1 MDIARAFTYITEDE
15 NWQNKAVVTI
25 ILGLI
30 PIVNLAVVGWMLD
43 LIRNMLDGYEKPMPD
58 WNDLG
63 GQIGDRLMA
72 GLMTAIAGFFYM
84 LPLIAF
90 SICFGI
96 VMAALD
102 SSFVGLLF
110 SLIAI
115 AYAAVAWLPLSIGM
129 IRYSRTRNFSA
140 YTDFAR
146 NIALAREHL
155 STLVVL
161 AVFVFVVG
169 IILGIVT
176 SIPCIGWIIGLAS
189 VGINAII
196 VGHLV
201 GQAALLITRAG
212 GAEA

>member
-15 NWQNKAVVTI
+15 NWQNKVVVTI
-25 ILGLI
+25 VLGLI

-43 LIRNMLDGYEKPMPD
+43 LIRNMLDGHEKPMPD
-58 WNDLG
+58 WDNLG
-63 GQIGDRLMA
+63 SQIGERIMA
-72 GLMTAIAGFFYM
+72 GLMTAIAGFIYM

-96 VMAALD
+96 TMAALD
-102 SSFVGLLF
+102 SGFVGLLF

-115 AYAAVAWLPLSIGM
+115 AYAAVMWMPLSIGM
-129 IRYSRTRNFSA
+129 MRYSRTRDFSA

-161 AVFVFVVG
+161 AAFVFVVG
-169 IILGIVT
+169 LILGIVT
-176 SIPCIGWIIGLAS
+176 GIPCIGWLVGLAA

-196 VGHLV
+196 TGHLT
-201 GQAALLITRAG
+201 GQAAVLITQAG
-212 GAEA
+212 SGEA